1 MFRRVLIAN
10 RGEIAVRVIRACR
23 DLGLSPVAV
32 HSEADRDALPVR
44 LADASVCLGPAPAA
58 ASYLDGE
65 RVLEAA
71 KVLEADAVH
80 PGYGFLAENADFAA
94 ACAARG
100 LAFVGPSPEA
110 MRLMGDK
117 AAARAA
123 ALRAGVPVAPGSPVL
138 ESAEEARA
146 VSTEIGFPL
155 LIKAAAGGGGMG
167 MRAVREPEA
176 FDRAFADACSEA
188 RAAFGDGRVFLE
200 RLLERPRHVEVQVFG
215 DDGGAVVHLG
225 ERECSIQR
233 RNQKL
238 IEESPSPAVDAA
250 LRSELGA
257 AAVRLAE
264 QAGYAGAGTVEF
276 LLDPEGR
283 YYFLE
288 MNARLQVEHPVT
300 EALTGLDLVKMQLEV
315 AAGGAL
321 GFSQEEVRL
330 RGAAIELRI
339 TAEDPFAGF
348 LPASGRIR
356 EFRAPAG
363 PGVRCDA
370 GIAGGS
376 EVPPDYDS
384 LLAKVIAFGPDRE
397 SARRRALRAVRET
410 RLVGVPTTL
419 PFHERVLESGPF
431 RRGELDTSF
440 VADHWPGL
448 AAAPLESGDELL
460 PFALAAAAAEFAGAR
475 PPSALSSSAPSS
487 SALPA
492 SPWRYADRPG
502 VGFPR

>member
-23 DLGLSPVAV
+23 DLGVSPVTV
-32 HSEADRDALPVR
+32 HSEADRGALPVR

-58 ASYLDGE
+58 ESYLDGE

-71 KVLEADAVH
+71 QSLEADAVH

-100 LAFVGPSPEA
+100 LVFVGPSPAA

-117 AAARAA
+117 AEARAA
-123 ALRAGVPVAPGSPVL
+123 AIRSGVPVAPGSAVL
-138 ESAEEARA
+138 GEADDPRAAAAE
-146 VSTEIGFPL
+146 VGFPL

-167 MRAVREPEA
+167 MRAVREPA
-176 FDRAFADACSEA
+176 DFDRALADARSEA
-188 RAAFGDGRVFLE
+188 EAAFGDGRVFLE
-200 RLLERPRHVEVQVFG
+200 RLVERPRHVEVQVFG
-215 DDGGAVVHLG
+215 DSGGAVVHLG

-238 IEESPSPAVDAA
+238 IEESPSPAVDAR

-264 QAGYAGAGTVEF
+264 QAGYEGAGTVEF
-276 LLDPEGR
+276 LLDPDGR

-300 EALTGLDLVKMQLEV
+300 EALTGLDLVTLQLEV
-315 AAGGAL
+315 AAGAPL
-321 GFSQEEVRL
+321 GFSQEEVCL
-330 RGAAIELRI
+330 SGAALELRI

-348 LPASGRIR
+348 LPASGRIGY
-356 EFRAPAG
+356 FRAPAG
-363 PGVRCDA
+363 PGVRCDS
-370 GIAGGS
+370 GIASGS
-376 EVPPDYDS
+376 SVPPDYDS
-384 LLAKVIAFGPDRE
+384 LLAKVIASGPDRE
-397 SARRRALRAVRET
+397 TARRRALRAVRET

-419 PFHERVLESGPF
+419 PFFDRVLESGVF
-431 RRGELDTSF
+431 RRGALDTSF

-448 AAAPLESGDELL
+448 AAAPDESREALL
-460 PFALAAAAAEFAGAR
+460 PFALAAAAAELAGA
-475 PPSALSSSAPSS
+475 PPPAPVPSAARSR
-487 SALPA
+487 
-492 SPWRYADRPG
+492 WRDADRPG
-502 VGFPR
+502 AGPFR

>member
-23 DLGLSPVAV
+23 DLGVSPLAV
-32 HSEADRDALPVR
+32 HSEADRDALHVR

-71 KVLEADAVH
+71 KELEADAVH

-94 ACAARG
+94 ACAAHG
-100 LAFVGPSPEA
+100 LVFVGPSPEA

-123 ALRAGVPVAPGSPVL
+123 ALRSGVPVAPGSPVL
-138 ESAEEARA
+138 GNGDGDADEARA
-146 VSTEIGFPL
+146 AAAAIGFPL

-167 MRAVREPEA
+167 MRAVREPGA
-176 FDRAFADACSEA
+176 FDRALADARSEA

-200 RLLERPRHVEVQVFG
+200 RLVERPRHVEVQVFG

-283 YYFLE
+283 WYFLE

-300 EALTGLDLVKMQLEV
+300 EALTGLDLVRMQLEV
-315 AAGGAL
+315 AAGGPL
-321 GFSQEEVRL
+321 GFAQEEVRL

-370 GIAGGS
+370 GIVGGS

-419 PFHERVLESGPF
+419 PFFERVLESEPF
-431 RRGELDTSF
+431 RRGDLDTSF

-448 AAAPLESGDELL
+448 AAAAADSGDEWL
-460 PFALAAAAAEFAGAR
+460 PFALAAAAAELAGAG
-475 PPSALSSSAPSS
+475 PSSASLSSAP
-487 SALPA
+487 PA

>member
-23 DLGLSPVAV
+23 DLGVSPLAV

-71 KVLEADAVH
+71 KALDADAIH

-94 ACAARG
+94 ACAAHG
-100 LAFVGPSPEA
+100 FVFVGPSPEA

-123 ALRAGVPVAPGSPVL
+123 AIRSGVPVAPGSPVL
-138 ESAEEARA
+138 GNEDDADRARA
-146 VSTEIGFPL
+146 AAATIGFPL

-167 MRAVREPEA
+167 MRAVREPDA
-176 FDRAFADACSEA
+176 FDRALVDARSEA

-215 DDGGAVVHLG
+215 DGGGAVVHLG

-264 QAGYAGAGTVEF
+264 RAGYAGAGTVEF
-276 LLDPEGR
+276 LLDPDGR

-370 GIAGGS
+370 GIVGGS

-384 LLAKVIAFGPDRE
+384 LLAKVIACGPDRE

-410 RLVGVPTTL
+410 RLVGVPSTL
-419 PFHERVLESGPF
+419 PFFERVLESEPF
-431 RRGELDTSF
+431 RRGDLDTSF
-440 VADHWPGL
+440 VADHWPAL
-448 AAAPLESGDELL
+448 AAAPAESGEDLL
-460 PFALAAAAAEFAGAR
+460 PFALAAAAAELVG
-475 PPSALSSSAPSS
+475 PPSS
-487 SALPA
+487 SSRPSPAPPA

-502 VGFPR
+502 GGFPR